1 MAGALLSEGVTM
13 SVPDESL
20 IGAALPRLEDGRH
33 LTGGGRFVADLDF
46 DGGLHA
52 AFVRSPVAHAAIAGI
67 DCAEARS
74 CAGVRLVLTG
84 EDVAAAGLGPLPCLT
99 PVDSRDGTPFA
110 APVRPLLCRE
120 TVRHVGDSV
129 AMVVADRPAAAEE
142 AAALVAVKY
151 DERPVQ
157 TDPALSTEL
166 AFDWEMGDGAAVDA
180 AIAAA
185 AHRVEMTVVN
195 NRVVVA
201 PLEPRAVVGLFED
214 AVGYTL
220 VTQSQGVHFLAGILA
235 RQVLKIEPERLRVVT
250 PDVGGSF
257 GMKLMAYPEQ
267 ALVLHAARLTGRPV
281 KWVGSRT
288 DAFVTDLH
296 GRAQVSR
303 AVLALD
309 ADHRITALRVET
321 RGDLGAYAST
331 MAPSIIARGFSRV
344 LGHTYRIP
352 AIHLVVEGVFTHTTP
367 VDAYRGAGK
376 PEAVSVVERLMD
388 RAARECGI
396 DRVDLRARNL
406 VTTEEM
412 PYRTA
417 LGLTYDTGDFP
428 HLLRRA
434 LAEADWAGFAARRR
448 HSEAAGL
455 RRGIGLGL
463 YLHTTG
469 GDTAETSEVTLMP
482 DRTVRVRS
490 GTQASGQ
497 GHETAY
503 AQIVAQRLGIAPDRV
518 VVEQGDSRTL
528 PRGGGTGGS
537 SSLPIAGVTIRR
549 ATEAMLEEA
558 RGLAADRLEAAAV
571 DVEFGKG
578 RFTVV
583 GTDRSVHLVDLASS
597 GAGLGE
603 RICGGLAEFEGENTT
618 FPNGAYVCEVELDPE
633 TGAVAIVGFTG
644 VDDIGTVL
652 NPLTASGQIQGG
664 IAQGIGQAVLE
675 HVVYDPESGQLLSG
689 AFTDYGLPRADD
701 LPGFRLVQDGV
712 PTTNNPLGMK
722 GAGEI
727 GTIGAPG
734 AVINAVA
741 DAIGHDRIDMPATP
755 ERVWRALREG

>member
-1 MAGALLSEGVTM
+1 M
-13 SVPDESL
+13 SASDQTL

-33 LTGGGRFVADLDF
+33 LTGGGRFVADMAA
-46 DGGLHA
+46 DGCLHA
-52 AFVRSPVAHAAIAGI
+52 AFVRSPVAHAAITGL
-67 DCAEARS
+67 DCDAARAS
-74 CAGVRLVLTG
+74 PGVRLVLTA
-84 EDVAAAGLGPLPCLT
+84 EDVAAAGFGPLPCLT

-110 APVRPLLCRE
+110 APVRPLLCGE
-120 TVRHVGDSV
+120 TVRHVGDSI
-129 AMVVADRPAAAEE
+129 AMVVAESPAAAEV
-142 AAALVAVKY
+142 AAALVVVDF
-151 DERPVQ
+151 DERPAE
-157 TDPALSTEL
+157 TDPAHATDR
-166 AFDWEMGDGAAVDA
+166 AFDWETGDGTAVDA
-180 AIAAA
+180 AFAAA
-185 AHRVEMTVVN
+185 ARTVEMTVVN

-201 PLEPRAVVGLFED
+201 PMEPRSLLGLYNEAKGF
-214 AVGYTL
+214 TL
-220 VTQSQGVHFLAGILA
+220 HTQSQGVHFLAGILA
-235 RQVLKIEPERLRVVT
+235 DVMTVPRDRLRVVT

-267 ALVLHAARLTGRPV
+267 ALVLLAAERTGRPV
-281 KWVGSRT
+281 KWVGGRT
-288 DAFVTDLH
+288 DGFVTDLH
-296 GRAQVSR
+296 GRAQVSN
-303 AVLALD
+303 ATLSLD
-309 ADHRITALRVET
+309 AQNRFTALRVET

-344 LGHTYRIP
+344 LGHVYRIP
-352 AIHLVVEGVFTHTTP
+352 HIHLVVEGVYTHTTP

-376 PEAVSVVERLMD
+376 PEAVSVLERLID
-388 RAARECGI
+388 RAARETGV

-406 VTTEEM
+406 VTADEM

-428 HLLRRA
+428 QVLRRA
-434 LAEADWAGFAARRR
+434 LVEADWAGFPERRR
-448 HSEAAGL
+448 ASEAAGR

-469 GDTAETSEVTLMP
+469 GDTAETGEVALMP

-503 AQIVAQRLGIAPDRV
+503 AQIVAQRLGIDPDRV

-537 SSLPIAGVTIRR
+537 SSLPIAGTTITR
-549 ATEAMLEEA
+549 ATDAMLDAA
-558 RGLAADRLEAAAV
+558 RARAADRLEVAAGDLA
-571 DVEFGKG
+571 FGGG

-583 GTDRSVHLVDLASS
+583 GTDRSVHLFDLADG
-597 GAGLGE
+597 GADPRE
-603 RICGGLAEFEGENTT
+603 RICGGSAEFDGENTT

-633 TGAVAIVGFTG
+633 TGGIDVVAFTG

-652 NPLTASGQIQGG
+652 NPDIASGQIQGG
-664 IAQGIGQAVLE
+664 IVQGIGQALLE
-675 HVVYDPESGQLLSG
+675 RVVYDSESGQLLSG
-689 AFTDYGLPRADD
+689 GFTDYCLPRADD
-701 LPGFRLVQDGV
+701 LPNLALSRVDI
-712 PTTNNPLGMK
+712 PTTNNHLGMK
-722 GAGEI
+722 GAGEV

-755 ERVWRALREG
+755 ERVWRAVRES

>member
-1 MAGALLSEGVTM
+1 MSE
-13 SVPDESL
+13 PDAPP
-20 IGAALPRLEDGRH
+20 IGAALPRLEDRRH
-33 LTGGGRFVADLDF
+33 LTGGGRFVADLVF
-46 DGGLHA
+46 DGCLHA

-67 DCAEARS
+67 DCDHARS
-74 CAGVRLVLTG
+74 SPGVRLVLTG
-84 EDVAAAGLGPLPCLT
+84 RDIAAAGLGTLPCLT

-110 APVRPLLCRE
+110 APARPLLCGE
-120 TVRHVGDSV
+120 TVRHVGDGV
-129 AMVVADRPAAAEE
+129 AMVVADSAAAAEE
-142 AAALVAVKY
+142 AADLVAVDY
-151 DERPVQ
+151 DARPSQ
-157 TDPALSTEL
+157 TDPAQSTDV
-166 AFDWEMGDGAAVDA
+166 AFDWETGDGAAVDA
-180 AIAAA
+180 ALANAV
-185 AHRVEMTVVN
+185 HRVEMTVVN

-201 PLEPRAVVGLFED
+201 PLEPRALLGLFDQAE
-214 AVGYTL
+214 GYTL
-220 VTQSQGVHFLAGILA
+220 YTQSQGVHFLAGILA
-235 RQVLKIEPERLRVVT
+235 RHVLKTEPERLRVVT

-267 ALVLHAARLTGRPV
+267 GLVLHAARLTGRPV

-296 GRAQVSR
+296 GRAQTSR
-303 AVLALD
+303 AALGLD
-309 ADHRITALRVET
+309 ADHRITALKVET
-321 RGDLGAYAST
+321 RGDMGAYAST
-331 MAPSIIARGFSRV
+331 LAPSIIARGFSRV

-352 AIHLVVEGVFTHTTP
+352 AMHLVVEGVYTHTTP

-388 RAARECGI
+388 RAARDCGI

-406 VTTEEM
+406 VAAEEM

-428 HLLRRA
+428 HVLRRA
-434 LAEADWAGFAARRR
+434 LAEADWAGFAERRR
-448 HSEAAGL
+448 RSEAAGL

-469 GDTAETSEVTLMP
+469 GPTEETSEVALMP

-503 AQIVAQRLGIAPDRV
+503 AQIVARRLRIAPDRI
-518 VVEQGDSRTL
+518 VVEQGDSRAL

-549 ATEAMLEEA
+549 ATEAMLVEA
-558 RGLAADRLEAAAV
+558 KALAAARMETAV
-571 DVEFGKG
+571 ADLEFGAG

-583 GTDRSVHLVDLASS
+583 GTDRSVHLFDLAAP
-597 GAGLGE
+597 GADPRE
-603 RICGGLAEFEGENTT
+603 RICGGMADFDGENTT

-633 TGAVAIVGFTG
+633 TGTVAIVGFTG

-652 NPLTASGQIQGG
+652 NPATAEGQIQGG
-664 IAQGIGQAVLE
+664 IAQGIGQAMLE
-675 HVVYDPESGQLLSG
+675 HVVYDAESGQLLSG
-689 AFTDYGLPRADD
+689 ALTDYALPRADD
-701 LPGFRLVQDGV
+701 LPGFRLVQDGR

-722 GAGEI
+722 GAGEV

-755 ERVWRALREG
+755 ERVWRALQED